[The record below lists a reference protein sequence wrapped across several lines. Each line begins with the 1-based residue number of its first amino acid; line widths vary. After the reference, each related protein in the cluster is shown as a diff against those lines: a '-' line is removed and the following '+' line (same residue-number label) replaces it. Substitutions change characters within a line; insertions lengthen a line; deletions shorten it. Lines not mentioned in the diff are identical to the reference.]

1 MATTSINIDTR
12 AGLEEAGRAG
22 NDWLQRLEPVL
33 TQLKETTVVAINL
46 ESGEYITAPTRLDAL
61 DRFEE
66 RFGKFAIGFMHE
78 IGRPVFIGGGI
89 V

>member
-1 MATTSINIDTR
+1 MATTSIDIDTR
-12 AGLEEAGRAG
+12 AGLDAAGKAG
-22 NDWLQRLEPVL
+22 DDWLQRLEPVL
-33 TQLKETTVVAINL
+33 AQLKETTVVAINV

-66 RFGKFAIGFMHE
+66 RFGKSAVGFMHE